1 MSSGEFLG
9 LLVTV
14 SLLGVLVGAVFTWIT
29 ALRRDRLAE
38 PRGRRIDAYAQWLSA
53 RMTLSRASASF
64 VAAFRALAA
73 ERPDSEY
80 ISLRRE
86 EAQRTR
92 NAWWDAMRELD
103 HAEAMLL
110 VWSGDPTIH
119 ERLAHFDR
127 VGPEA
132 LRTAINGGQVEV
144 DKLMRRFR
152 DADARAAEFVRSFVV
167 QADLH
172 RFVARRLL
180 SHALNFV
187 GTVVD
192 RWSRR

>member
-1 MSSGEFLG
+1 VSSGEFLG

-38 PRGRRIDAYAQWLSA
+38 PSGRRIDAHAQWLSA
-53 RMTLSRASASF
+53 RMTLSRASTSF

-80 ISLRRE
+80 MSLRRE

-92 NAWWDAMRELD
+92 SAWWEAMRDLD

-119 ERLAHFDR
+119 ERLARFDR

-132 LRTAINGGQVEV
+132 LRNAINGGQAEV
-144 DKLMRRFR
+144 DKLTQRFR
-152 DADARAAEFVRSFVV
+152 DADARAAEFVRLAAAGTRTRQSMIRKM
-167 QADLH
+167 L
-172 RFVARRLL
+172 
-180 SHALNFV
+180 ALIANYAASI
-187 GTVVD
+187 VD
-192 RWSRR
+192 HWSRR